1 MENNNTTHGDS
12 FNEEIASSTYSDLW
26 HQTKE
31 TPTDSDINPNTRR
44 LISDLH
50 EFADRNLQITL
61 KGWVNVRRDQG
72 KMVFFDIRD
81 RTGMVQCVVLPLV
94 DGENNNAID
103 EAKKIRQEWVLEVKG
118 KVHNRTDKKGS
129 GKVEIEVIDIKV
141 LAEAATLPF
150 DMSLEGY
157 NLDLVTELDNRA
169 LVIRHPRNQAI
180 FKIQETVIDAFRE
193 YMKKQMFFEFQ
204 APSIVPA
211 TAEGGAE
218 VFQIDYFNKK
228 AFLSQSP
235 QLYKQI
241 VMTAF
246 ERCFSVNKIFRA
258 EPSATTRHITEI
270 VSLDAEMAFI
280 DSWEDIRD
288 MAERTIRHI
297 LQEIKKRNG
306 EHLRIL
312 NVELPQ
318 ITESIPKY
326 SLTEVQQKIFD
337 VYGRDN
343 RGDKD
348 LSSQDE
354 VEISEIIK
362 KETGSDFV
370 FVYGYPTRQK
380 PFYVFPSEK
389 NPEFNEGVDLICR
402 GRELLS
408 GGRRIN
414 KYDQLM
420 EHVKL
425 WNMDPEKIKMF
436 LEAFKYGAP
445 PEGGFAFGAERIT
458 MQFLNLSNIREACM
472 FPRDMNRI
480 DDSLSE

>member
-1 MENNNTTHGDS
+1 MQNRTYIKDLDKKVG
-12 FNEEIASSTYSDLW
+12 EEVILA
-26 HQTKE
+26 
-31 TPTDSDINPNTRR
+31 
-44 LISDLH
+44 
-50 EFADRNLQITL
+50 
-61 KGWVNVRRDQG
+61 GWVDVRRDQG
-72 KMVFFDIRD
+72 KMVFFDFRD
-81 RTGMVQCVVLPLV
+81 MSGKIQCVTLPAS
-94 DGENNNAID
+94 EAITL
-103 EAKKIRQEWVLEVKG
+103 AKEIRPEWVLKITG
-118 KVHNRTDKKGS
+118 KVNARPEKNVNKEMQNGTIELE
-129 GKVEIEVIDIKV
+129 VLTIEV
-141 LAEAATLPF
+141 LAQAAPLPF

-157 NLDLVTELDNRA
+157 NLDLVTELENRA
-169 LVIRHPRNQAI
+169 LAIRHPKNQAI

-193 YMKKQMFFEFQ
+193 FMKQNKFFEFQ

-218 VFQIDYFNKK
+218 VFQINYFDKK

-246 ERCFSVNKIFRA
+246 ERCFSVNKVFRA
-258 EPSATTRHITEI
+258 EPSTTTRHLTEV

-280 DSWEDIRD
+280 DSWKDVRD
-288 MAERTIRHI
+288 MAEGTIKYI
-297 LQEIKKRNG
+297 LAQIKERNA
-306 EHLRIL
+306 EHLKIL
-312 NVELPQ
+312 KVELPEM
-318 ITESIPKY
+318 IDYTPTM
-326 SLTEVQQKIFD
+326 SLTEAHQKIFE

-354 VEISEIIK
+354 VEICEIVK

-380 PFYVFPSEK
+380 PFYVFPNEE
-389 NPEFNEGVDLICR
+389 NPEFNEGVDLVCR

-420 EHVKL
+420 DHVKI
-425 WNMDPEKIKMF
+425 WNMDPNKIKMF
-436 LEAFKYGAP
+436 LDAFKYGAP

-458 MQFLNLSNIREACM
+458 MQFLNLANVREACM

-480 DDSLSE
+480 DESL